1 MEVNE
6 VEKWYASTKKKN
18 LTEILKVMKKS
29 MINKIEKH
37 ARSIYS
43 VIILKPNIFTNI
55 LSLKGNTIES
65 VSQLSFKIL
74 FLYTIIFQ

>member
-1 MEVNE
+1 
-6 VEKWYASTKKKN
+6 
-18 LTEILKVMKKS
+18 MKKS